1 LRKESGQVTLAE
13 EQIAQEKGVTFSIFD
28 ALTRPGVTSVG
39 YLANGYPANGYLLL
53 PAIYCYLMLRENW
66 PGSPGREHLLK
77 IKKVR
82 IRYEWHLL
90 KDKDT
95 INQ

>member
-39 YLANGYPANGYLLL
+39 YLANGYLLL

-77 IKKVR
+77 RKKVR
-82 IRYEWHLL
+82 IRYE
-90 KDKDT
+90 
-95 INQ
+95 